1 MSGGGRC
8 GWAFGWKAV
17 DTEIELSTS
26 GSEVGYGEV
35 GGGDA
40 YDVVLAAGESAAAG
54 ECRFIEAAAAA
65 RSLPVCT
72 WL

>member
-17 DTEIELSTS
+17 DTETEMSTS
-26 GSEVGYGEV
+26 GSEGGHGEV
-35 GGGDA
+35 RGGDA
-40 YDVVLAAGESAAAG
+40 YDVVLAAGENVAAG

-65 RSLPVCT
+65 RSSPVCT
-72 WL
+72 

>member
-1 MSGGGRC
+1 VSAGGRC

-17 DTEIELSTS
+17 DTETEMSTS
-26 GSEVGYGEV
+26 GSE
-35 GGGDA
+35 GGDA